1 MIVTL
6 TIPET
11 IDQVCRRIYGA
22 ESGYVEPVLAANPGL
37 AAKTK
42 ILSVGTSI
50 DMPEIAAPEAVAPV
64 VTLWD

>member
-6 TIPET
+6 IIPET
-11 IDQVCRRIYGA
+11 IDQVCRRVYGD
-22 ESGYVEPVLAANPGL
+22 ESDYVEPVLAANPGL

-42 ILSVGTSI
+42 ILPVGTAI
-50 DMPEIAAPEAVAPV
+50 DMPEIATTETTTPV

>member
-6 TIPET
+6 AIPET
-11 IDQVCRRIYGA
+11 IDQVCRRVYGG

-42 ILSVGTSI
+42 ILPIGTTI
-50 DMPEIAAPEAVAPV
+50 DMPEIAASEAAAPV

>member
-22 ESGYVEPVLAANPGL
+22 ESGYVEAVLALNPGL
-37 AAKTK
+37 AAKAK
-42 ILSVGTSI
+42 ILPVGTAI
-50 DMPEIAAPEAVAPV
+50 DMPEIAASEATTPV

>member
-11 IDQVCRRIYGA
+11 IDQVCRRIYGS
-22 ESGYVEPVLAANPGL
+22 ESGYVEPVLASNPGL
-37 AAKTK
+37 AAKAK
-42 ILSVGTSI
+42 ILPVGTTI
-50 DMPEIAAPEAVAPV
+50 DMPEVATSETTTPV